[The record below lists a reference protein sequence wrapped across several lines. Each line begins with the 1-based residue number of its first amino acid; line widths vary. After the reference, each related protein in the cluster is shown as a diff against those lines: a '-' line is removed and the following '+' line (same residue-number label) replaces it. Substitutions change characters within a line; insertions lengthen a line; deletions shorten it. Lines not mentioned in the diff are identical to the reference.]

1 MKREELIEKL
11 VDFEVDRF
19 FQRSDMADYVSYIF
33 RNGVLGYEKYTDEEL
48 LGECLDYGLID
59 EEDL

>member
-1 MKREELIEKL
+1 
-11 VDFEVDRF
+11 
-19 FQRSDMADYVSYIF
+19 MADYVSYIF

-59 EEDL
+59 EEAV